1 MDLDPALRD
10 LDGLPVARVTYRHH
24 AFELS
29 AREHYLPEMARVMK
43 AAGGRAAD
51 GALFPTS
58 SGYNPILTITAIGAW
73 VAASMLD
80 GVHPA
85 VRLPA

>member
-1 MDLDPALRD
+1 
-10 LDGLPVARVTYRHH
+10 
-24 AFELS
+24 
-29 AREHYLPEMARVMK
+29 MK